1 MTHTLI
7 LPDWL
12 IDRPGEPPKREWGVR
27 VVGDVVAAV
36 GPNAELRRAFP
47 GDRKSVV

>member
-1 MTHTLI
+1 MTNTLI

-12 IDRPGEPPKREWGVR
+12 IDTPGAMPKREWGVR

-47 GDRKSVV
+47 DDAL